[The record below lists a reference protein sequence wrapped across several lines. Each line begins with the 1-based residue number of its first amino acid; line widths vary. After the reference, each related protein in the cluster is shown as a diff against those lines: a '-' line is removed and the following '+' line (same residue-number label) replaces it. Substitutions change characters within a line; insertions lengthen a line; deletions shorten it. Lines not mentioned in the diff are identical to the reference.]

1 MPRQLTDLN
10 PQIDTVDLGDSIFT
24 NFQGDIFLLIL
35 RTVLHTALEAHS
47 DQAFKMMG
55 LFAATLRLLKLTL
68 LTIFAKSSIANV

>member
-35 RTVLHTALEAHS
+35 RTVLHTPLEANS

-55 LFAATLRLLKLTL
+55 LFATILRLLKLTL

>member
-10 PQIDTVDLGDSIFT
+10 PQIDTVDLGDSSFT

-35 RTVLHTALEAHS
+35 RTVLHTPLEAHS

-55 LFAATLRLLKLTL
+55 LFATTLRLLKLTL